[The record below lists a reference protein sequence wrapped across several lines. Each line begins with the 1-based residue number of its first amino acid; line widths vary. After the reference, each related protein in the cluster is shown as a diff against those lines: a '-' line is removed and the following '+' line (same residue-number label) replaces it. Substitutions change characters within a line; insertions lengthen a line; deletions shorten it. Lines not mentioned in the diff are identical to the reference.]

1 MTATTMAAVSI
12 PPTSVS
18 AIGRRTRLVEGESKV
33 TGKIRF
39 VSDISLPGMLHARFV
54 VSPHAH
60 ARITSVD
67 TGAAAALP
75 GVAAV
80 LTASDLPN
88 VPPVSRQRLLLA
100 RDRVIFAGQPVAL
113 ILAESEAIAEDAL
126 ELVSVQYEPLP
137 AAVTLEQ
144 ALAEGAPLVWPGGK
158 PGESEEAAAHGAD
171 VGGEDAQENK
181 ASNIASHS
189 QFDRGDLAA
198 GFAAADHII
207 ERTFTLSSVH
217 QSPLET
223 HGCAVQ
229 MDPYSDQ
236 VTVWSSTQ
244 GPFMV
249 RENVAAI
256 LGVSESDVKCIGTPV
271 GGGFGGKGCLYE
283 PLLALA
289 CREVGRPIRLILTR
303 NDELVATVPTPEGR
317 IRVKL
322 GAQQDGTF
330 TALEFDVAFNS
341 GCFPGS
347 PIGISLLIGGSMYN
361 IPNVVVSGADV
372 LSFRQSVGAYRA
384 PGIPQSM
391 FALESVVDEMA
402 HTLRLDPVELRLQN
416 AAGPDAQLINGKPWP
431 KMGMREVL
439 QALQAHPV
447 WQQRAQA
454 RAAGRGVGLAIGGW
468 LGGTGPAS
476 AACKLERD
484 GQLHIQV
491 GSADISG
498 TNTGFALLAAEAF
511 GIAPEKVKITN
522 NDTDGPAF
530 ALNAGGS
537 KITYTVGHAVA
548 QAALETRRQ
557 TLEHVSQLLE
567 VDPEDLDI
575 VDGKVQVKG
584 SPDSAIALSELAAK
598 TMQFGGTLAPII
610 GHGRHAVTAQSPGFC
625 AQLAE
630 VEVDANTG
638 EITLHKLVIVQDVGR
653 AINPAAVEGQ
663 LIGGAM
669 QGVGWALHE
678 SMLYDEYGQP
688 ITASWMDYNMPSF
701 VQSAPE
707 VETVLVEVP
716 SDFGPAGAKGVGEP
730 PVTPTAAAIGN
741 AIRDAAGVRMTHLPM
756 TAPRVVEMMQGA
768 E

>member
-18 AIGRRTRLVEGESKV
+18 AIGQRRRLVEGESKV

-39 VSDISLPGMLHARFV
+39 VSDISLPGMLHARLVF
-54 VSPHAH
+54 SPHAH
-60 ARITSVD
+60 ARIKSIDVS
-67 TGAAAALP
+67 AAAAVP

-80 LTASDLPN
+80 LTAQDLPN
-88 VPPVSRQRLLLA
+88 IPPVSRQRLLLA

-113 ILAESEAIAEDAL
+113 ILAESEAIGEDAL
-126 ELVSVQYEPLP
+126 ELVAVQYEPLP
-137 AAVTLEQ
+137 AAVTLDQ
-144 ALAEGAPLVWPGGK
+144 ALAKDAPLVWPGGK

-171 VGGEDAQENK
+171 AGGDDAAENK
-181 ASNIASHS
+181 ASNIASQS
-189 QFDRGDLAA
+189 QFARGDLAA
-198 GFAAADHII
+198 GFAAADQII
-207 ERTFTLSSVH
+207 ERTFTISSVH

-256 LGVSESDVKCIGTPV
+256 LGLSETDVKCIGTPV

-289 CREVGRPIRLILTR
+289 CRVVGRPIRLILTR
-303 NDELVATVPTPEGR
+303 NDELIATVPTPEGR

-322 GAQQDGTF
+322 GAQNDGAF
-330 TALEFDVAFNS
+330 TALEFDVMFNS

-347 PIGISLLIGGSMYN
+347 PIGIALLIGGSMYN
-361 IPNVVVSGADV
+361 VPNVVVTGADV

-402 HTLRLDPVELRLQN
+402 RTLKADPVALRLQN
-416 AAGPDAQLINGKPWP
+416 AAGPGANLINGKPWP

-439 QALQAHPV
+439 HAVQAHPL

-476 AACKLERD
+476 AACKLERN
-484 GQLHIQV
+484 GELHIQV

-498 TNTGFALLAAEAF
+498 TNTSFASLAAEAF

-530 ALNAGGS
+530 ALNA
-537 KITYTVGHAVA
+537 
-548 QAALETRRQ
+548 AAARFCIRWVMPWRRPPWRRRQ

-567 VDPEDLDI
+567 VDPEDLEI
-575 VDGKVQVKG
+575 IDGKVQVKG

-598 TMQFGGTLAPII
+598 TMQFGGVLAPII
-610 GHGRHAVTAQSPGFC
+610 GHGRHAVTSQSPGFC

-630 VEVDANTG
+630 VEVDADTG
-638 EITLHKLVIVQDVGR
+638 EITLHKLVIIQDVGR

-663 LIGGAM
+663 MIGGAM

-678 SMLYDEYGQP
+678 SMLYDDYGQP

-741 AIRDAAGVRMTHLPM
+741 AIREAAGIRMTHLPM
-756 TAPRVVEMMQGA
+756 TAPRVVEMMANG
-768 E
+768 